1 MSNHKHLVAIFG
13 GAVSGAEAA
22 HQLTQRNI
30 PCVVFD
36 QNTLPYG
43 KIEDGLPKWHNK
55 LRDKEEGRINEKLSH
70 ELVRFVPHIRLG
82 REVSFEDLVTWG
94 FNAVILAIGA
104 WRDRPLPIE
113 GINDYVDKGLVYQ
126 NSFIYW
132 FNHFHEPNYKGP
144 QFEALDDS
152 IVVGGGLASLDVL
165 KVLMILTVQRAL
177 KEKGHEVNMFQLDR
191 SIAKVLDE
199 LGYTLEDLGLKG
211 ATLYYRRRIKDMP
224 LSPMQADT
232 PEKMAKVKMVQEKI
246 LNNYQSKY
254 LFNVKPLHSPVDKI
268 VEDGRL
274 VGLVFQQTELVD
286 GRLKVIEGSETP
298 VRASQVVSSI
308 GSIPEMIKGIPA
320 SGQVFAINQKNGCQ
334 VEGYERVFAVGNTVT
349 GRGNIKESMKHSQI
363 VTKEWIDKHFN
374 EEPAAA
380 VYEDAFETRALD
392 TAEQVEN
399 IAEQVL
405 HSTPLSEEKWQELH
419 DRVTELQKLSGYK
432 DDFMAWVEEHLPVRL
447 EDMLGGTH

>member
-22 HQLTQRNI
+22 YQFTQRNI

-82 REVSFEDLVTWG
+82 REVSFEDLVSWG
-94 FNAVILAIGA
+94 FSAVILAIGA

-113 GINDYVDKGLVYQ
+113 GINDYVDKGLIYQ
-126 NSFIYW
+126 NSYIYW
-132 FNHFHEPNYKGP
+132 FNHFHEPTYKEP
-144 QFEALDDS
+144 QFEALDNS

-177 KEKGHEVNMFQLDR
+177 KEKGHDFNMFELDR
-191 SIAKVLDE
+191 SIAKVLDS

-224 LSPMQADT
+224 LSPTQADT

-246 LNNYQSKY
+246 LNNYQKKY
-254 LFNVKPLHSPVDKI
+254 LFNVKPLHTPVDKI
-268 VEDGRL
+268 VENGRL

-286 GRLKVIEGSETP
+286 GRLKAIKGSETP
-298 VRASQVVSSI
+298 VRASQIISSI
-308 GSIPEMIKGIPA
+308 GSIPEMIEGIPA
-320 SGQVFAINQKNGCQ
+320 SGQVFNINQENGCQ
-334 VEGYERVFAVGNTVT
+334 LEGYDNVFAVGNTVT

-363 VTKEWIDKHFN
+363 VTQEWIDTHFN
-374 EEPAAA
+374 DEPDAA

-392 TAEQVEN
+392 TAEVVEG
-399 IAEQVL
+399 IAEKVAQ
-405 HSTPLSEEKWQELH
+405 SAPLSEDKLQELNE
-419 DRVTELQKLSGYK
+419 RVTELQKLSGYK
-432 DDFMAWVEEHLPVRL
+432 GDFMAWAEEHLPVRL
-447 EDMLGGTH
+447 EGMLGH

>member
-1 MSNHKHLVAIFG
+1 MSDHKHLVAIFG

-113 GINDYVDKGLVYQ
+113 GINGYVDKGLVYQ

-152 IVVGGGLASLDVL
+152 MVVGGGLASLDVL

-246 LNNYQSKY
+246 LNNYQKKY

-268 VEDGRL
+268 VENGRL

-286 GRLKVIEGSETP
+286 GRLKAIEGSETP
-298 VRASQVVSSI
+298 VRASPACNAVLPVTL
-308 GSIPEMIKGIPA
+308 PEHSRMCGHPRLT
-320 SGQVFAINQKNGCQ
+320 QLLRQK
-334 VEGYERVFAVGNTVT
+334 
-349 GRGNIKESMKHSQI
+349 
-363 VTKEWIDKHFN
+363 W
-374 EEPAAA
+374 
-380 VYEDAFETRALD
+380 
-392 TAEQVEN
+392 
-399 IAEQVL
+399 
-405 HSTPLSEEKWQELH
+405 
-419 DRVTELQKLSGYK
+419 KLSKLNASNFLLCYYS
-432 DDFMAWVEEHLPVRL
+432 EHLRP
-447 EDMLGGTH
+447 EY

>member
-1 MSNHKHLVAIFG
+1 MSNHLVAIFG

-22 HQLTQRNI
+22 YQFIQRNI

-55 LRDKEEGRINEKLSH
+55 LRDQEEEKINEKLSH

-82 REVSFEDLVTWG
+82 REISFEELVNWG
-94 FNAVILAIGA
+94 FSAVILAIGA

-113 GINDYVDKGLVYQ
+113 GIDDYVDKGLIYQ

-132 FNHFHEPNYKGP
+132 FNHFHEPNYNGP
-144 QFEALDDS
+144 QFEALDNT

-191 SIAKVLDE
+191 SIAKVLDQ

-224 LSPMQADT
+224 LSPTQADS
-232 PEKMAKVKMVQEKI
+232 PEKMEKVRMIQEKI

-254 LFNVKPLHSPVDKI
+254 LFNVKPLHAAVDKI
-268 VEDGRL
+268 VENGRL
-274 VGLVFQQTELVD
+274 VGLAFKQTELVD
-286 GRLKVIEGSETP
+286 ERIVPIAGPETF
-298 VRASQVVSSI
+298 VWASQVISSI
-308 GSIPEMIKGIPA
+308 GSIPQLIKGIPA
-320 SGQVFAINQKNGCQ
+320 NGQVFDINENNCCQ
-334 VEGYERVFAVGNTVT
+334 LEGYPNVFAVGNTVT
-349 GRGNIKESMKHSQI
+349 GRGNIKDSMKHSQI
-363 VTKEWIDKHFN
+363 VTKEWIDTYLDT
-374 EEPAAA
+374 ELSGA
-380 VYEDAFETRALD
+380 VYGDAFETRALD
-392 TAEQVEN
+392 TAEQVES
-399 IAEQVL
+399 IANKIS
-405 HSTPLSEEKWQELH
+405 HSPSLSDEKLNELH
-419 DRVTELQKLSGYK
+419 ERVSELQQLSGYEG
-432 DDFMAWVEEHLPVRL
+432 DFRAWVKTHLPVRL
-447 EDMLGGTH
+447 EDLLGETH